1 VTSDVKTR
9 PYVSPRRT
17 AQAAE
22 TRRAILEVARHLFED
37 GGYASTSVPSI
48 AAEANVAVKTVYLAF
63 ETKAG
68 LLRAVWEARLGGD
81 EEATPVLQ
89 RSWFRE
95 VTAERDPVRKLH
107 LVAAQSRRV
116 KANSGEL
123 LEVIRTAAAT
133 DPEIAILWHDIEAKL
148 LRVQRAIVDQLDET
162 NSLAPGL
169 TARDAADV
177 LWTLNHPTV
186 WHLLV
191 HERRWS
197 PTRYETWLHDAVCL
211 HLLGR

>member
-1 VTSDVKTR
+1 MASEVKSR
-9 PYVSPRRT
+9 AYVSPRRR

-22 TRRAILEVARHLFED
+22 TRRAILEAARRLFEQ

-48 AAEANVAVKTVYLAF
+48 AVEANVAVKTVYLAF

-81 EEATPVLQ
+81 EEHIPVME

-95 VTAERDPVRKLH
+95 MTAERDPVRKLR
-107 LVAAQSRRV
+107 LAAAQSRRV
-116 KANSGEL
+116 KSGSGAL
-123 LEVIRTAAAT
+123 LEVVRNAAMT
-133 DPEIAILWHDIEAKL
+133 DPEITALWRDIETKL
-148 LRVQRAIVDQLDET
+148 LRVQRAIVDQLVET
-162 NSLAPGL
+162 KSLAAGL
-169 TARDAADV
+169 TVRAAADV

-191 HERRWS
+191 RERRWS
-197 PTRYETWLHDAVCL
+197 PTQYERWLHDALCL
-211 HLLGR
+211 HLLPR

>member
-1 VTSDVKTR
+1 MASDVKSR
-9 PYVSPRRT
+9 SYVSPRRT

-22 TRRAILEVARHLFED
+22 TRRAILEASLRLFEE
-37 GGYASTSVPSI
+37 GGYTSTSVPSV

-81 EEATPVLQ
+81 EEAIPVLE

-95 VTAERDPVRKLH
+95 VTAERDPVRKLR
-107 LVAAQSRRV
+107 LVAAQSHRV
-116 KANSGEL
+116 KTSSGAL
-123 LEVIRTAAAT
+123 LEVIRTAAVT
-133 DPEIAILWHDIEAKL
+133 DPEIATLWRDIEAKL

-162 NSLAPGL
+162 KSLAPGL
-169 TARDAADV
+169 TKREAADV

-191 HERRWS
+191 RERRWS
-197 PTRYETWLHDAVCL
+197 PTRYETWLHGAFCL